1 MDYIGSISSP
11 DGPVSS
17 WPIVELDGERWHVAP
32 VYVAP
37 VARADLP
44 ALCDAWGC
52 EVPTSA
58 LVDAIWRAADLRLNP
73 YGLMRNFRIAKDMAS
88 PEAYASQK
96 RAIEREIARV
106 LDGRGDLHPDDD
118 NAWRLIAGTHKDF
131 AILPGGRTDLYG
143 WMTLAGVPIETG
155 HTSHDEK
162 YVDYSQG
169 WRPVRRVDVDG
180 CAVAA

>member
-1 MDYIGSISSP
+1 MTHIGSISNP
-11 DGPVSS
+11 DGPVES

-73 YGLMRNFRIAKDMAS
+73 YGLMRNFRIPKDMAS
-88 PEAYASQK
+88 PEAYASQR
-96 RAIEREIARV
+96 RAIEREVARLTSHNWAEV
-106 LDGRGDLHPDDD
+106 PAGM
-118 NAWRLIAGTHKDF
+118 LIVGTHKDF

-143 WMTLAGVPIETG
+143 WHLLSGVPIEKG
-155 HTSHDEK
+155 ATSHNET

-169 WRPVRRVDVDG
+169 WRPVKRVAE
-180 CAVAA
+180 CMEAA

>member
-1 MDYIGSISSP
+1 MTHIGSISNP

-17 WPIVELDGERWHVAP
+17 WPIVECNGERWHVAP

-73 YGLMRNFRIAKDMAS
+73 YGLMRNYRIPKDMAS
-88 PEAYASQK
+88 PEAYASQR
-96 RAIEREIARV
+96 RAIEREIERV
-106 LDGRGDLHPDDD
+106 TGGRGGQQLPS
-118 NAWRLIAGTHKDF
+118 WEILVGTHKDF
-131 AILPGGRTDLYG
+131 AILPGGRVDLYG
-143 WMTLAGVPIETG
+143 WHLLSGVPIEKG
-155 HTSHDEK
+155 ATSHNET

-169 WRPVRRVDVDG
+169 WRPVRRVAE
-180 CAVAA
+180 CMEAA

>member
-1 MDYIGSISSP
+1 MGDYIGTISNP
-11 DGPVSS
+11 TGPVSS

-73 YGLMRNFRIAKDMAS
+73 YGLMRNFRIPKDMAS
-88 PEAYASQK
+88 PEAYASQR

-106 LDGRGDLHPDDD
+106 LDGRADFTL
-118 NAWRLIAGTHKDF
+118 LAGSHKDF
-131 AILPGGRTDLYG
+131 AILPGGRTDLFG
-143 WMTLAGVPIETG
+143 WHTLAGVPIEKG
-155 HTSHDEK
+155 ATSHDES

-169 WRPVRRVDVDG
+169 WRPVRRVAE
-180 CAVAA
+180 CMEAA

>member
-1 MDYIGSISSP
+1 MTYIGSISNP
-11 DGPVSS
+11 VGPVES

-44 ALCDAWGC
+44 ALCEAWGC

-73 YGLMRNFRIAKDMAS
+73 YGLMRNYRIPKDMAS
-88 PEAYASQK
+88 PEAYASQR
-96 RAIEREIARV
+96 RAIEREVGRV
-106 LDGRGDLHPDDD
+106 LAERGMVASGEYAFNIL
-118 NAWRLIAGTHKDF
+118 AGTHKDF

-143 WMTLAGVPIETG
+143 WFTLAGVPIEKG
-155 HTSHDEK
+155 ATSHNET

-169 WRPVRRVDVDG
+169 LRLVRRVAE
-180 CAVAA
+180 CMEAAE

>member
-1 MDYIGSISSP
+1 MTHIGSISNP
-11 DGPVSS
+11 GGPVES
-17 WPIVELDGERWHVAP
+17 WPIVECNGERWHVAP

-58 LVDAIWRAADLRLNP
+58 LVDAIWRAADLKLNP
-73 YGLMRNFRIAKDMAS
+73 YGLMRNFRIPKDMAS
-88 PEAYASQK
+88 PEAYASQR

-106 LDGRGDLHPDDD
+106 LDGRADFTIL
-118 NAWRLIAGTHKDF
+118 AGSHKDF
-131 AILPGGRTDLYG
+131 ARLPGGRCDLYG
-143 WMTLAGVPIETG
+143 WHTLAGVPIEKG
-155 HTSHDEK
+155 ATSHNET

-169 WRPVRRVDVDG
+169 LRLTRRVP
-180 CAVAA
+180 

>member
-1 MDYIGSISSP
+1 MTIGTISQP
-11 DGPVSS
+11 VGPVSS
-17 WPIVELDGERWHVAP
+17 WPIVECDGERWHVAP

-73 YGLMRNFRIAKDMAS
+73 HALMRNFRIAKDMAS
-88 PEAYASQK
+88 PEAYASQR
-96 RAIEREIARV
+96 RAIEREIQRV
-106 LDGRGDLHPDDD
+106 TGGRGGQQLPS
-118 NAWRLIAGTHKDF
+118 WEILAGTHKDF

-143 WMTLAGVPIETG
+143 WHLLSGVPIEKG
-155 HTSHDEK
+155 ATSHNEA

-169 WRPVRRVDVDG
+169 WRPVRRVAE
-180 CAVAA
+180 CMEAA

>member
-1 MDYIGSISSP
+1 MTIGTISQP
-11 DGPVSS
+11 VGPVES
-17 WPIVELDGERWHVAP
+17 WPIVECNGERWHVAP

-58 LVDAIWRAADLRLNP
+58 LVDAIWRAADLKLNP
-73 YGLMRNFRIAKDMAS
+73 HALMRNFRIAKDMAS
-88 PEAYASQK
+88 PEAYASQR
-96 RAIEREIARV
+96 RAIEREIQRV
-106 LDGRGDLHPDDD
+106 TGGRGGQQLPS
-118 NAWRLIAGTHKDF
+118 WEILAGTHKDF

-143 WMTLAGVPIETG
+143 WHLLSGVPIEKG
-155 HTSHDEK
+155 ATSHNEA

-169 WRPVRRVDVDG
+169 WRPVRRVAE
-180 CAVAA
+180 CMEAA

>member
-1 MDYIGSISSP
+1 MGDYIGTISNP
-11 DGPVSS
+11 TGPVES
-17 WPIVELDGERWHVAP
+17 WPLVECDGERWHVAP

-58 LVDAIWRAADLRLNP
+58 LVDAIWRAADLKLNP
-73 YGLMRNFRIAKDMAS
+73 HALMRNFRIAKDMAS

-96 RAIEREIARV
+96 RAIEREIVRV
-106 LDGRGDLHPDDD
+106 KTHV
-118 NAWRLIAGTHKDF
+118 WSHTLIVGTHKDF

-143 WMTLAGVPIETG
+143 WHLLSGVPIEKG
-155 HTSHDEK
+155 ATSHNET

-169 WRPVRRVDVDG
+169 WRPVRRVAE
-180 CAVAA
+180 CMEAA

>member
-1 MDYIGSISSP
+1 MSHIGTISQP
-11 DGPVSS
+11 VGPVSS
-17 WPIVELDGERWHVAP
+17 WPIVELDGERWYVAP

-73 YGLMRNFRIAKDMAS
+73 YGLMRNFRIPKDMAS
-88 PEAYASQK
+88 PEAYASQR
-96 RAIEREIARV
+96 RAIEREIQRV
-106 LDGRGDLHPDDD
+106 TGGRGGQQLPS
-118 NAWRLIAGTHKDF
+118 WEILAGTHKDF

-143 WMTLAGVPIETG
+143 WHLLSGVPIEKG
-155 HTSHDEK
+155 ATSHNEA

-169 WRPVRRVDVDG
+169 WRPVRRVAE
-180 CAVAA
+180 CMEAA

>member
-1 MDYIGSISSP
+1 MTIGTISQP
-11 DGPVSS
+11 VGPVSS
-17 WPIVELDGERWHVAP
+17 WPIVECDGERWHVAP

-58 LVDAIWRAADLRLNP
+58 LVDAIWRAADLKLNP
-73 YGLMRNFRIAKDMAS
+73 HALMRNFRIAKDMAS
-88 PEAYASQK
+88 PEAYASQR
-96 RAIEREIARV
+96 RAIEREIQRV
-106 LDGRGDLHPDDD
+106 TGGRGGQQLPS
-118 NAWRLIAGTHKDF
+118 WEILAGTHKDF

-143 WMTLAGVPIETG
+143 WHLLSGVPIEKG
-155 HTSHDEK
+155 ATSHNET

-169 WRPVRRVDVDG
+169 LRLVRRVAE
-180 CAVAA
+180 CMEAA

>member
-1 MDYIGSISSP
+1 MSHVGTISTP

-17 WPIVELDGERWHVAP
+17 WPIVECNGERWHVAP

-58 LVDAIWRAADLRLNP
+58 LVDAIWRAADLKLNP
-73 YGLMRNFRIAKDMAS
+73 YGLMRNFRIPKDMAS
-88 PEAYASQK
+88 AEAYASQR
-96 RAIEREIARV
+96 RAIEREVARLDYGTPFV
-106 LDGRGDLHPDDD
+106 LLV
-118 NAWRLIAGTHKDF
+118 GTHKDF

-143 WMTLAGVPIETG
+143 WHLLSGVPIEKG
-155 HTSHDEK
+155 ATSHNET

-169 WRPVRRVDVDG
+169 WRPVRRVAE
-180 CAVAA
+180 CMEAA

>member
-1 MDYIGSISSP
+1 MSDYIGSISNP
-11 DGPVSS
+11 VGPVES

-37 VARADLP
+37 VARADLQ
-44 ALCDAWGC
+44 AICDAWGC

-73 YGLMRNFRIAKDMAS
+73 YHLMRDYRFPKDMAS
-88 PEAYASQK
+88 PSAYAAQK
-96 RAIEREIARV
+96 LAIEREIVRV
-106 LDGRGDLHPDDD
+106 LDGRADFTLVV
-118 NAWRLIAGTHKDF
+118 GTHKDF
-131 AILPGGRTDLYG
+131 ARLPGGRVDLYG
-143 WMTLAGVPIETG
+143 WQTLAGVPIEKG
-155 HTSHDEK
+155 ATSHNET

-169 WRPVRRVDVDG
+169 WRPVRRVDG

>member
-1 MDYIGSISSP
+1 MSHIGTISSP
-11 DGPVSS
+11 TGPVES
-17 WPIVELDGERWHVAP
+17 WPIVECNGERWHVAP

-58 LVDAIWRAADLRLNP
+58 LVDAIWRAADLKLNP
-73 YGLMRNFRIAKDMAS
+73 HALMRNFRIPKDMAS
-88 PEAYASQK
+88 PEAYASQR
-96 RAIEREIARV
+96 RAIEREIRRV
-106 LDGRGDLHPDDD
+106 TCTSGFLDSATLPFDVL
-118 NAWRLIAGTHKDF
+118 AGTHKDF

-143 WMTLAGVPIETG
+143 WHLLSGVPIEKG
-155 HTSHDEK
+155 ATSHNEA

-169 WRPVRRVDVDG
+169 WRPVRRVAE
-180 CAVAA
+180 CMEAA

>member
-1 MDYIGSISSP
+1 MSDYIGTISEP
-11 DGPVSS
+11 VGPVES
-17 WPIVELDGERWHVAP
+17 WPIVECNGERWHVAP

-58 LVDAIWRAADLRLNP
+58 LVDAIWRAADLKLNP
-73 YGLMRNFRIAKDMAS
+73 HALMRNFRIAKDMAS
-88 PEAYASQK
+88 PEAYASQR
-96 RAIEREIARV
+96 RAIEREIQRV
-106 LDGRGDLHPDDD
+106 TGGRGGQQLPS
-118 NAWRLIAGTHKDF
+118 WEILAGTHKDF

-143 WMTLAGVPIETG
+143 WHLLSGVPIEKG
-155 HTSHDEK
+155 ATSHNET

-169 WRPVRRVDVDG
+169 LRLVRRVAE
-180 CAVAA
+180 CMEAA